1 MTRLLQLL
9 IHRSARFRALMHKEL
24 LTTLKDRTS
33 RMILVG
39 PLILY
44 VILFG

>member
-24 LTTLKDRTS
+24 LTTLKD
-33 RMILVG
+33 VD
-39 PLILY
+39 PLRHFVWVRRHIQS
-44 VILFG
+44 